1 MTTTDWQQ
9 GHVRGE
15 PSNGPFACLEVADN
29 GEGMDDAL
37 MERIF
42 DPFFTTRFPGRG
54 LGLAVVFGAVRRHH
68 GAVTITSESG
78 HGTRFRLYLP
88 MQPQHGAAPVES
100 VPEPTERQPIEA
112 MTVLVVDDETHI
124 RDLVRRS
131 LERRGHRVLDIGDGR
146 DLASVLP
153 SLAASPRAIAL
164 VDLTMPGMDGR
175 DVVRQ
180 LQQLHDRLPVV
191 LMSGHAE
198 DHLSE
203 TAREL
208 QVSGHV
214 SKPFRSAEL
223 ENALDAALSSS
234 SSSSNRRF

>member
-1 MTTTDWQQ
+1 METSVD
-9 GHVRGE
+9 GRE
-15 PSNGPFACLEVADN
+15 
-29 GEGMDDAL
+29 AL
-37 MERIF
+37 
-42 DPFFTTRFPGRG
+42 
-54 LGLAVVFGAVRRHH
+54 A
-68 GAVTITSESG
+68 
-78 HGTRFRLYLP
+78 
-88 MQPQHGAAPVES
+88 
-100 VPEPTERQPIEA
+100 
-112 MTVLVVDDETHI
+112 
-124 RDLVRRS
+124 S
-131 LERRGHRVLDIGDGR
+131 LESRPR
-146 DLASVLP
+146 DW
-153 SLAASPRAIAL
+153 
-164 VDLTMPGMDGR
+164 DLLITDMTMPGMDGR